1 KGVGA
6 QELALRQLK
15 EKLFKLGYFEP
26 KRKRPLPRFPC
37 RVALVTS
44 PTGAAV
50 RDMLKVLAG
59 RWPGLV
65 IHVVP
70 VRVQGDG
77 AAVDIAAK
85 LRQLDRSEERRVGE
99 AWGSCGAG
107 QG

>member
-1 KGVGA
+1 RRHTRWPRDWSSDVCSSD
-6 QELALRQLK
+6 L
-15 EKLFKLGYFEP
+15 